1 MTDGTH
7 NHLIEPGALKTGV
20 SITIV
25 YDAAV
30 AK

>member
-1 MTDGTH
+1 MTDGKITARV
-7 NHLIEPGALKTGV
+7 EPGALKTGV

-25 YDAAV
+25 YDEEV